1 MVKMLCPIALQAKEN
16 PMALAIET
24 TSDSLSYQKLDKL
37 LSQLVKH
44 LLLLGISKGA
54 RVAFIAPTEC
64 KTVILLLALLR
75 MGAIACPINPK
86 FPQVQIN
93 DLAQKLKPSHF
104 INLDALVFT
113 ASSHQIDPIIDTE
126 QLFTF
131 LATSGSSGKSKI
143 ACHTFENYLISAL
156 ATHLPLQLS
165 QSSRW
170 LLSLPLYHVS
180 GLSILTRCMTI
191 GACVVLTDSK
201 SIWEEIIPRRITHL
215 SCVPTQLFRLK
226 DQKCSL
232 PLLSKQLHCVLV
244 GGAHTSPSLFH
255 SVKELPI
262 FFTYGMT
269 ETTSIIT
276 LAAKEDFPLKNFN
289 MGCPI
294 SCCEIKIA
302 SDCEILV
309 KGKNLFQGYWDGF
322 QIKPPSLWFATK
334 DLGKIYLDNHL
345 HIVGRK
351 DRLFIS
357 GGENIQPEE
366 IEQALCSIKGIISA
380 TVLPKPDEEFGHRP
394 VAFIEDIQQRSFA
407 QVFFELR
414 KILPSFKCP
423 ISIWPYPKHLKN
435 TSVKT
440 PIPLLQQHL
449 RSLFP
454 KDAFQDTL
462 LAAKEE
468 V

>member
-16 PMALAIET
+16 PTALAIET
-24 TSDSLSYQKLDKL
+24 TSNSLSYQELDKL
-37 LSQLVKH
+37 LSQLVKY
-44 LLLLGISKGA
+44 LFSLGITKGA
-54 RVAFIAPTEC
+54 RIAFIAPTEC

-75 MGAIACPINPK
+75 MGGIACPINPK
-86 FPQVQIN
+86 FLPMQID
-93 DLAQKLKPSHF
+93 DLTQKLKPSLF
-104 INLDALVFT
+104 INLDTLVFT
-113 ASSHQIDPIIDTE
+113 ASSCQIDPIIDTE

-143 ACHTFENYLISAL
+143 ACHTFENYLTSAL

-165 QSSRW
+165 KSSRW

-191 GACVVLTDSK
+191 GACVVLTGSK
-201 SIWEEIIPRRITHL
+201 FIWEEIVPHKITHL

-226 DQKCSL
+226 DQKCTLS
-232 PLLSKQLHCVLV
+232 LLSKQLCCVLV
-244 GGAHTSPSLFH
+244 GGAHTSLSLFH

-276 LAAKEDFPLKNFN
+276 LATKEALLSNNVN
-289 MGCPI
+289 MGHPI

-302 SDCEILV
+302 IDSEILV
-309 KGKNLFQGYWDGF
+309 KGKNLFQGYWNGV

-334 DLGKIYLDNHL
+334 DLGKILDNHL
-345 HIVGRK
+345 HIFGRK

-380 TVLPKPDEEFGHRP
+380 TVLSKSDEEFGNRP
-394 VAFIEDIQQRSFA
+394 IAFIEDIQKRSFA
-407 QVFFELR
+407 EVFFELR

-423 ISIWPYPKHLKN
+423 VNIWPYPKHLKN
-435 TSVKT
+435 TSVKIS
-440 PIPLLQQHL
+440 IPLLKRHL

-462 LAAKEE
+462 LASKEE

>member
-1 MVKMLCPIALQAKEN
+1 MLCPIALQAKEN
-16 PMALAIET
+16 PTALAIET
-24 TSDSLSYQKLDKL
+24 TLNSLSYQELDKL
-37 LSQLVKH
+37 LSRLVRH
-44 LLLLGISKGA
+44 LLSLGISKGA
-54 RVAFIAPTEC
+54 RISFVAPTAF
-64 KTVILLLALLR
+64 KTVILLLPLLR
-75 MGAIACPINPK
+75 MGALACPIIPR
-86 FPQVQIN
+86 FPQVQIE
-93 DLAQKLKPSHF
+93 DLIQRLKSSCF
-104 INLDALVFT
+104 VNLDTLDFT
-113 ASSHQIDPIIDTE
+113 TSFYQVDPIIDTE

-131 LATSGSSGKSKI
+131 LTTSGSSGKSKI
-143 ACHTFENYLISAL
+143 ACHTFENYLVSAL

-165 QSSRW
+165 KSSRW

-180 GLSILTRCMTI
+180 GLSILIRCMTI

-201 SIWEEIIPRRITHL
+201 SIWEEIIPHRITHL
-215 SCVPTQLFRLK
+215 SCVPTQLFRLT

-232 PLLSKQLHCVLV
+232 SLLSEQLHCVLV

-269 ETTSIIT
+269 ETTSMIT
-276 LAAKEDFPLKNFN
+276 LATKEDLQLKSLS
-289 MGCPI
+289 MGYPI

-302 SDCEILV
+302 SDCEVLV

-322 QIKPPSLWFATK
+322 QIKPPSCWFATK
-334 DLGKIYLDNHL
+334 DLGEICLDNHL
-345 HIVGRK
+345 YLIGRK

-366 IEQALCSIKGIISA
+366 IEQALCSISGIICA
-380 TVLPKPDEEFGHRP
+380 TVLPKPDEEFGNRP
-394 VAFIEDIQQRSFA
+394 VAFIEDIEQRSFS
-407 QVFFELR
+407 QISFELH

-435 TSVKT
+435 TSAKT
-440 PIPLLQQHL
+440 PIPLLEQHVK
-449 RSLFP
+449 SLFS

-462 LAAKEE
+462 LASKEE

>member
-1 MVKMLCPIALQAKEN
+1 MLCPIALQAKEN
-16 PMALAIET
+16 PTALAIET
-24 TSDSLSYQKLDKL
+24 TLDSLSYQELDKL

-44 LLLLGISKGA
+44 LLSLGVSKGT
-54 RVAFIAPTEC
+54 RIAFVAPTSF

-86 FPQVQIN
+86 FPQVQIE
-93 DLAQKLKPSHF
+93 DLIQRLKPSHF
-104 INLDALVFT
+104 INLDTLVFT
-113 ASSHQIDPIIDTE
+113 ASSYQIDPIIDTE

-143 ACHTFENYLISAL
+143 ACHTFENYLTSAL

-165 QSSRW
+165 KSSRW

-180 GLSILTRCMTI
+180 GLSILIRCMTI
-191 GACVVLTDSK
+191 GLCVVLTDLK
-201 SIWEEIIPRRITHL
+201 SIWEEIIPHRITHL

-232 PLLSKQLHCVLV
+232 PLLSKQLQCVLV
-244 GGAHTSPSLFH
+244 GGAHTSLSLFQ

-269 ETTSIIT
+269 ETTSMIT
-276 LAAKEDFPLKNFN
+276 LATKEDLRLKNLS
-289 MGCPI
+289 MGYPI

-302 SDCEILV
+302 NDCEILV

-322 QIKPPSLWFATK
+322 QIHPPPCWFATK
-334 DLGKIYLDNHL
+334 DLGKICLHNHL
-345 HIVGRK
+345 HITGRK

-366 IEQALCSIKGIISA
+366 IEQALCSIRGIICA
-380 TVLPKPDEEFGHRP
+380 TVLPKPDEEFGNRP
-394 VAFIEDIQQRSFA
+394 VAFIEDIEQRSFA
-407 QVFFELR
+407 QVFFELH

-423 ISIWPYPKHLKN
+423 VSIWPYPKHLKN

-440 PIPLLQQHL
+440 PIPLLEQHL
-449 RSLFP
+449 KSLFP
-454 KDAFQDTL
+454 KDVFRDTPL
-462 LAAKEE
+462 TSMEG

>member
-1 MVKMLCPIALQAKEN
+1 MLCPIALQVKEN
-16 PMALAIET
+16 PTALAIET
-24 TSDSLSYQKLDKL
+24 PLNSLSYQELDQL
-37 LSQLVKH
+37 LSQLVNY
-44 LLLLGISKGA
+44 LFSLGISKGA
-54 RVAFIAPTEC
+54 RIAFIAPTSFRAI
-64 KTVILLLALLR
+64 ILLLALLR

-86 FPQVQIN
+86 FPQIQIE
-93 DLAQKLKPSHF
+93 DLIQRLKPSHF
-104 INLDALVFT
+104 INLDTLVFT
-113 ASSHQIDPIIDTE
+113 ASSYQTDPIIDTE

-143 ACHTFENYLISAL
+143 ACHTFENYLTSAL

-165 QSSRW
+165 KSSRW

-180 GLSILTRCMTI
+180 GLSILTRCITI

-201 SIWEEIIPRRITHL
+201 SIWKEIIPHRITHL

-226 DQKCSL
+226 EQKCSL
-232 PLLSKQLHCVLV
+232 PLLSKQLDCVLV
-244 GGAHTSPSLFH
+244 GGAHMSSSLFH

-276 LAAKEDFPLKNFN
+276 LAIKEDLQLKNLS
-289 MGCPI
+289 MGMGYPI

-309 KGKNLFQGYWDGF
+309 KGKNLFQGYWDRF
-322 QIKPPSLWFATK
+322 QIHPPPCWFATK
-334 DLGKIYLDNHL
+334 DLGEICLENRL
-345 HIVGRK
+345 HITGRK

-366 IEQALCSIKGIISA
+366 IEQALCSINGIISS
-380 TVLPKPDEEFGHRP
+380 TVLPKPDEEFGNRP
-394 VAFIEDIQQRSFA
+394 VAFIEDIQQRPLA
-407 QVFFELR
+407 QIFFELR

-423 ISIWPYPKHLKN
+423 ISIWSYPKHLK
-435 TSVKT
+435 SISAKI
-440 PIPLLQQHL
+440 PIPLLEQYL
-449 RSLFP
+449 KSLFS
-454 KDAFQDTL
+454 KDIFQDTL
-462 LAAKEE
+462 LASKEE

>member
-1 MVKMLCPIALQAKEN
+1 MLCPIALQAKEN
-16 PMALAIET
+16 PTVLAIET
-24 TSDSLSYQKLDKL
+24 TWGSLSYQELDKL
-37 LSQLVKH
+37 LSHLVNH
-44 LLLLGISKGA
+44 LLSLGISKGA
-54 RVAFIAPTEC
+54 RIAFVAPTAF

-86 FPQVQIN
+86 FPQIQIKS
-93 DLAQKLKPSHF
+93 LIQRLKSSHF
-104 INLDALVFT
+104 INLDSLAFYSGSCL
-113 ASSHQIDPIIDTE
+113 IDPIIDTE

-131 LATSGSSGKSKI
+131 LVTSGSSGKSKI
-143 ACHTFENYLISAL
+143 ACHTFENYLASAL
-156 ATHLPLQLS
+156 ATRLTFQLS
-165 QSSRW
+165 KSSRW

-191 GACVVLTDSK
+191 GACIVLTDSK
-201 SIWEEIIPRRITHL
+201 CIWEEIVPRRITHL

-232 PLLSKQLHCVLV
+232 SLLSKQLHCVLI
-244 GGAHTSPSLFH
+244 GGAHMSLSLFH

-269 ETTSIIT
+269 ETTSTIT
-276 LAAKEDFPLKNFN
+276 LATKEESKSVK
-289 MGCPI
+289 MGRPI
-294 SCCEIKIA
+294 SCCKIKTA
-302 SDCEILV
+302 TDSEILV

-322 QIKPPSLWFATK
+322 QIKPPPLWFATK
-334 DLGKIYLDNHL
+334 DLGKICLDNHL
-345 HIVGRK
+345 HIIGRK

-380 TVLPKPDEEFGHRP
+380 TVLPKSDVEFGNRP
-394 VAFIEDIQQRSFA
+394 IAFIEDIQQRSFA

-423 ISIWPYPKHLKN
+423 VSLWPYPKHLKS
-435 TSVKT
+435 TSVKA
-440 PIPLLQQHL
+440 PIPLLKQHL
-449 RSLFP
+449 RNLFP
-454 KDAFQDTL
+454 KDAFQNTL
-462 LAAKEE
+462 LASKEE

>member
-1 MVKMLCPIALQAKEN
+1 MVKMLCPVALQAKKN
-16 PMALAIET
+16 PMALAVET
-24 TSDSLSYQKLDKL
+24 TSDSLSYQELDKL

-44 LLLLGISKGA
+44 FLSLGIRKGA
-54 RVAFIAPTEC
+54 RIAFVAPTEC

-75 MGAIACPINPK
+75 MGAIACPISPK
-86 FPQVQIN
+86 FPQVQID
-93 DLAQKLKPSHF
+93 DLTQRLKSSYFVH
-104 INLDALVFT
+104 LDSLVFN
-113 ASSHQIDPIIDTE
+113 ASPCLIDPIIDTE
-126 QLFTF
+126 QSFTF
-131 LATSGSSGKSKI
+131 LATSGSSGKGKI
-143 ACHTFENYLISAL
+143 ACHTFENYLASAL

-165 QSSRW
+165 KGSRW

-180 GLSILTRCMTI
+180 GLSILTRCMII

-201 SIWEEIIPRRITHL
+201 SIWEEIIPRKITHL

-244 GGAHTSPSLFH
+244 GGAHTSLSLFH
-255 SVKELPI
+255 PVKDLPI

-276 LAAKEDFPLKNFN
+276 LATKEESKNIK
-289 MGCPI
+289 MGRPI

-302 SDCEILV
+302 NDSEILV

-334 DLGKIYLDNHL
+334 DLGKILDDHL
-345 HIVGRK
+345 HIIGRK

-366 IEQALCSIKGIISA
+366 IEQVLCSIKGIISA
-380 TVLPKPDEEFGHRP
+380 TVLPKPDEEFGNLP
-394 VAFIEDIQQRSFA
+394 IAFIEDIQQRSFA

-423 ISIWPYPKHLKN
+423 VSIWSYPNHLKN

-440 PIPLLQQHL
+440 PISLLEQHL

-462 LAAKEE
+462 LASKEE

>member
-1 MVKMLCPIALQAKEN
+1 MLCPIALQAKEN
-16 PMALAIET
+16 PTALAIET
-24 TSDSLSYQKLDKL
+24 ALDSLSYQELDQL
-37 LSQLVKH
+37 LSRLIRH
-44 LLLLGISKGA
+44 LLYLGVSKGA
-54 RVAFIAPTEC
+54 RIAFVAPTGL
-64 KTVILLLALLR
+64 KAVILFLALLR

-86 FPQVQIN
+86 FPQVQVE
-93 DLAQKLKPSHF
+93 DLIQRLKPSHF
-104 INLDALVFT
+104 INLDTLVFS
-113 ASSHQIDPIIDTE
+113 ASFYQTDPIIDTE

-143 ACHTFENYLISAL
+143 ACHTFENYLASAL
-156 ATHLPLQLS
+156 ATHRSLQLS
-165 QSSRW
+165 KSSRW

-201 SIWEEIIPRRITHL
+201 SIWEEIIPHRITHL

-232 PLLSKQLHCVLV
+232 PLLSEQLRCVLV
-244 GGAHTSPSLFH
+244 GGAYTSPSLFH

-269 ETTSIIT
+269 ETTSMIT
-276 LAAKEDFPLKNFN
+276 LATKEDLQLKSLS
-289 MGCPI
+289 MGYPI
-294 SCCEIKIA
+294 SCCEIRIA
-302 SDCEILV
+302 SDCEVLV

-322 QIKPPSLWFATK
+322 QINPPSFWFATK
-334 DLGKIYLDNHL
+334 DLGETCLDNYL
-345 HIVGRK
+345 RIKGRK
-351 DRLFIS
+351 DRLFTS

-366 IEQALCSIKGIISA
+366 IEQAMCSISGIIRA
-380 TVLPKPDEEFGHRP
+380 TVLPKPDEEFGNRP
-394 VAFIEDIQQRSFA
+394 VAFIEDFKQRPYT
-407 QVFFELR
+407 QLFFELR

-440 PIPLLQQHL
+440 SIPLLKQHVE
-449 RSLFP
+449 SLFS
-454 KDAFQDTL
+454 KDVFQNTL
-462 LAAKEE
+462 LVSKEE
-468 V
+468 I

>member
-1 MVKMLCPIALQAKEN
+1 MLCPIALQAKEN
-16 PMALAIET
+16 PTTLAIET
-24 TSDSLSYQKLDKL
+24 ALDSLSYQELDKL
-37 LSQLVKH
+37 LSRLVRH
-44 LLLLGISKGA
+44 LFSLGISKGA
-54 RVAFIAPTEC
+54 RIAFVAPTAF

-75 MGAIACPINPK
+75 IGAIACPINPK
-86 FPQVQIN
+86 FPQVQIE
-93 DLAQKLKPSHF
+93 DLIQRLKPSHF
-104 INLDALVFT
+104 INLDTLVFT
-113 ASSHQIDPIIDTE
+113 ATSYQVDPIIDTE

-143 ACHTFENYLISAL
+143 ACHTFENYLASAL

-165 QSSRW
+165 KSSRW

-201 SIWEEIIPRRITHL
+201 SIWGEIIPHRITHL
-215 SCVPTQLFRLK
+215 SCVPTQLFRLT

-232 PLLSKQLHCVLV
+232 SLLSKQLHCVLV

-269 ETTSIIT
+269 ETTSMIT
-276 LAAKEDFPLKNFN
+276 LATKEDLRLKNLS
-289 MGCPI
+289 MGYPI

-302 SDCEILV
+302 SDFEVLV

-322 QIKPPSLWFATK
+322 QINPPSSWFATK
-334 DLGKIYLDNHL
+334 DLGEICLDKHL
-345 HIVGRK
+345 HITGRK

-366 IEQALCSIKGIISA
+366 IEQALCSISGIIRA
-380 TVLPKPDEEFGHRP
+380 TVLPKLDEEFGSRP
-394 VAFIEDIQQRSFA
+394 VAFIEDTKQRPPA
-407 QVFFELR
+407 QIFFELH

-423 ISIWPYPKHLKN
+423 IGIWPYPKHLKN
-435 TSVKT
+435 TSVKI
-440 PIPLLQQHL
+440 PIPLLEQHIK
-449 RSLFP
+449 SLFS
-454 KDAFQDTL
+454 KDVLQDTL
-462 LAAKEE
+462 LVSKEE